1 MTALIIPKGFRVTP
15 EQFEQLAF
23 SNAEIRL
30 ELTANGEL
38 VVMPPTGGTA
48 GRKNFELNGQLR
60 DWVKQDGTG
69 VGFDSST
76 EFTLPSEAR
85 RSPDAA
91 WIKLERSCR
100 FNL

>member
-1 MTALIIPKGFRVTP
+1 MTALIIPQGFRVTP

-38 VVMPPTGGTA
+38 IVATGGD
-48 GRKNFELNGQLR
+48 GGKKNFELNGQLR

-69 VGFDSST
+69 LFNQ
-76 EFTLPSEAR
+76 FTLPSEAGAH
-85 RSPDAA
+85 DAA
-91 WIKLERSCR
+91 WIKLALGY